1 MESNGLRKHLIFPI
15 FRTRKI
21 YSFGYY
27 KWKQAVK
34 TMFHVFSALKIHV
47 SPMTKQVLDEFK
59 TFILELRGEVEMKV
73 YSYIYWI
80 DYRQFVRKLPQLVF
94 SKTKW

>member
-1 MESNGLRKHLIFPI
+1 
-15 FRTRKI
+15 
-21 YSFGYY
+21 
-27 KWKQAVK
+27 
-34 TMFHVFSALKIHV
+34 MFHVFSALKIHV

-94 SKTKW
+94 SKTK